1 MQSDEKKTLAAYRMT
16 ISELASNV
24 QERDVGL
31 ITSKSLWKSVHCSV
45 VVKKIIWNY

>member
-1 MQSDEKKTLAAYRMT
+1 MKKKQPLASYRMT

-24 QERDVGL
+24 QEGDLGL
-31 ITSKSLWKSVHCSV
+31 ITNKSLWKSVHCSV